1 MATLV
6 EELTKSDSWR
16 NFDEEAQEDQEHRE
30 DLGSQEGE
38 ESLECPSSTTSCT
51 PSHDQGPSPSVTEL
65 KGCTKDRLYTFA
77 IDVDGTSA
85 VSLSSAQNSLDDT
98 RSLFMDLLLALTKN
112 VLHWA
117 GSDHVTVDPAMWQKR
132 VLKVDDKRERRAL
145 GNAQGD
151 EDECLAPTPGWLGK
165 KVRGVYNRAAA
176 VVVDGLTFIP
186 SSWRCL
192 IRFSRLVFKSSMI
205 ILETRLAK
213 SNNESS
219 EHSGHHLGPIDES
232 ELHELHN
239 TTLGVL
245 LPALVNGLLPLAH
258 RPAFARSLVGTVT
271 SALEILDRTCRRCSA
286 LRQADA
292 RYVATRNG
300 RQVREE
306 PQV

>member
-6 EELTKSDSWR
+6 EELTKSDLWR
-16 NFDEEAQEDQEHRE
+16 NVDEEAQEGRE
-30 DLGSQEGE
+30 DREELGSQEGE
-38 ESLECPSSTTSCT
+38 ESLECPSSTTSRT
-51 PSHDQGPSPSVTEL
+51 PSRDQGPSPSVMEL
-65 KGCTKDRLYTFA
+65 NGCAKDRSYSFA

-85 VSLSSAQNSLDDT
+85 VSLSSAQNSSDDT
-98 RSLFMDLLLALTKN
+98 RTLFMDLLLALTKN

-132 VLKVDDKRERRAL
+132 VLEVGDKRERRAL
-145 GNAQGD
+145 GKGQGH
-151 EDECLAPTPGWLGK
+151 EDECLTTTPGWLGK

-205 ILETRLAK
+205 VLETRLAK

-219 EHSGHHLGPIDES
+219 ERSGHYLGPVDES
-232 ELHELHN
+232 ELHELRN
-239 TTLGVL
+239 STVGVL

-258 RPAFARSLVGTVT
+258 WPAFARSLIGTVT
-271 SALEILDRTCRRCSA
+271 SALEILDRTCRRCPA